1 MGGVFGGSST
11 VSVTDKRINSMRI
24 QQSAYGLC
32 QPLVYGKNRVAANMF
47 WYGDFLAT
55 AHTTTKK
62 SGGKGGGSVKTKTTT
77 YTYSAS
83 MMLGLCENKI
93 RDISTIWRDKEQ
105 IVTKAING
113 TQIKPIDQLGF
124 ELFDGDY
131 NPVWGYLVSKHP
143 NQALHYPYLGYVA
156 CANYELGGSAV
167 LSNHN
172 FEVISDITFQS
183 KNLFKSDAVRHNK
196 TVAANGVISYT
207 GHGCTNFLP
216 VIPGKKYTLSGRR
229 TRYYYAFFSDAQDSA
244 VISSTLATN
253 SSMPLTI
260 TVPAGAKYVVF
271 DLYQSSSMDYSN
283 IQFEKGEVAT
293 SYSSYSGSKPDAN
306 PADVIEDYVTNPR
319 YGAAPNLDM
328 VNLTEF
334 RDYCAA
340 TGLLISPVF
349 TEQRPAHET
358 IAEIVEAVNCAV
370 VPSPEGLKI
379 RSFGDSAV
387 TGNGSTYAPNLT
399 PVYHLTDDDFIGK
412 EEPVRVRRSR
422 DTDAFNHVQIEYAN
436 RFNQY
441 NVETV
446 EAKDQANIEM
456 FGLRTQDPVKYDFF
470 CEPKIARHAA
480 QLLLQRRL
488 YVRNEYEFQL
498 GWKYCLLEPMDIV
511 TITDESLGLDQFPVR
526 ITRVEE
532 DEDGLLTI
540 TAEELAVG
548 SRSAVEY
555 DLQSSNGYQGGN
567 EEPGNVNAPVI
578 FEPPLDLTGG
588 KNQLWIAA
596 SGGLNWGGCTVWVSL
611 DNETYE
617 AIGTIYGSARYG
629 TLVSAINASVS
640 SMQVQLNTSS
650 QLFSGTLEEAQVDAT
665 LCRVGEEFFSYVN
678 ANLDGSGLYT
688 LSGALRGRYGQAIA
702 HNASEPFVRIDRA
715 IFEYDFNPNMIGK
728 QIYLKFT
735 SFNGLE
741 QKEETLDE
749 VAAYDYTVTGG
760 TPPSVK
766 GLSLQSAFVGT
777 SFKVQWQATAGATGY
792 VVQIR
797 SGGVLL
803 RTVETTNTDYS
814 YSMEEAKID
823 GVQRAYTIRVASKNG
838 SITSS
843 FSELNIN
850 NAAPP
855 ALTSVYTSAAE
866 TSITVTWIPS
876 EVPDLKDY
884 QVWISTTQGFDP
896 ETTTPRWTGTENA
909 CMITGLSSTTIYY
922 IRVAARDVWKQTS
935 WNYSAEITQVTADG

>member
-113 TQIKPIDQLGF
+113 IQIKPIDQLGF

-172 FEVISDITFQS
+172 FEVISDITFS
-183 KNLFKSDAVRHNK
+183 E
-196 TVAANGVISYT
+196 
-207 GHGCTNFLP
+207 
-216 VIPGKKYTLSGRR
+216 
-229 TRYYYAFFSDAQDSA
+229 
-244 VISSTLATN
+244 
-253 SSMPLTI
+253 
-260 TVPAGAKYVVF
+260 
-271 DLYQSSSMDYSN
+271 SN
-283 IQFEKGEVAT
+283 H
-293 SYSSYSGSKPDAN
+293 DAN
-306 PADVIEDYVTNPR
+306 PADVIKDYVTNPR
-319 YGAAPNLDM
+319 YGAAPGLHMAD
-328 VNLTEF
+328 LTEF
-334 RDYCAA
+334 RDYCTA
-340 TGLLISPVF
+340 TGLFISPVF

-387 TGNGSTYAPNLT
+387 TGNGSTYIPNLT
-399 PVYHLTDDDFIGK
+399 PVYHLTDEDFIGK

-702 HNASEPFVRIDRA
+702 HNPSETFVRIDRA

-884 QVWISTTQGFDP
+884 QVWVSTTQGFDP
-896 ETTTPRWTGTENA
+896 ETTAPRWTGTENA

>member
-113 TQIKPIDQLGF
+113 IQIKPIDQLGF

-172 FEVISDITFQS
+172 FEVISDITFS
-183 KNLFKSDAVRHNK
+183 E
-196 TVAANGVISYT
+196 
-207 GHGCTNFLP
+207 
-216 VIPGKKYTLSGRR
+216 
-229 TRYYYAFFSDAQDSA
+229 
-244 VISSTLATN
+244 
-253 SSMPLTI
+253 
-260 TVPAGAKYVVF
+260 
-271 DLYQSSSMDYSN
+271 SN
-283 IQFEKGEVAT
+283 H
-293 SYSSYSGSKPDAN
+293 DAN
-306 PADVIEDYVTNPR
+306 PADVIKDYVTNPR
-319 YGAAPNLDM
+319 YGAAPGLHMAD
-328 VNLTEF
+328 LTEF
-334 RDYCAA
+334 RDYCTA
-340 TGLLISPVF
+340 TGLFISPVF

-387 TGNGSTYAPNLT
+387 TGNGSTYIPNLT
-399 PVYHLTDDDFIGK
+399 PVYHLTDEDFIGK

-480 QLLLQRRL
+480 QLLLQRCL

-896 ETTTPRWTGTENA
+896 ETTAPRWTGTENA

>member
-113 TQIKPIDQLGF
+113 IQIKPIDQLGF

-172 FEVISDITFQS
+172 FEVISDITFS
-183 KNLFKSDAVRHNK
+183 E
-196 TVAANGVISYT
+196 
-207 GHGCTNFLP
+207 
-216 VIPGKKYTLSGRR
+216 
-229 TRYYYAFFSDAQDSA
+229 
-244 VISSTLATN
+244 
-253 SSMPLTI
+253 
-260 TVPAGAKYVVF
+260 
-271 DLYQSSSMDYSN
+271 SN
-283 IQFEKGEVAT
+283 H
-293 SYSSYSGSKPDAN
+293 DAN
-306 PADVIEDYVTNPR
+306 PADVIKDYVTNPR
-319 YGAAPNLDM
+319 YGAAPGLHMAD
-328 VNLTEF
+328 LTEF
-334 RDYCAA
+334 RDYCTA
-340 TGLLISPVF
+340 TGLFISPVF

-387 TGNGSTYAPNLT
+387 TGNGSTYIPNLT
-399 PVYHLTDDDFIGK
+399 PVYHLTDEDFIGK

-702 HNASEPFVRIDRA
+702 HNPSEPFVRIDRA

-876 EVPDLKDY
+876 EAPDLKDY
-884 QVWISTTQGFDP
+884 QVWVSTTQGFDP
-896 ETTTPRWTGTENA
+896 ETTAPRWTGTENA

>member
-1 MGGVFGGSST
+1 MGGVFGGGST

-113 TQIKPIDQLGF
+113 IQIKPIDQLGF

-143 NQALHYPYLGYVA
+143 NQVLHYPYLGYVA
-156 CANYELGGSAV
+156 CPNYELGGSAV

-172 FEVISDITFQS
+172 FEVISDITFS
-183 KNLFKSDAVRHNK
+183 E
-196 TVAANGVISYT
+196 
-207 GHGCTNFLP
+207 
-216 VIPGKKYTLSGRR
+216 
-229 TRYYYAFFSDAQDSA
+229 
-244 VISSTLATN
+244 
-253 SSMPLTI
+253 
-260 TVPAGAKYVVF
+260 
-271 DLYQSSSMDYSN
+271 SN
-283 IQFEKGEVAT
+283 H
-293 SYSSYSGSKPDAN
+293 DAN
-306 PADVIEDYVTNPR
+306 PADVIKDYVTNPR

-387 TGNGSTYAPNLT
+387 TGNGSTYVPNLT

-702 HNASEPFVRIDRA
+702 HNPSEPFVRIDRA

-884 QVWISTTQGFDP
+884 QVWVSTTQGFDP
-896 ETTTPRWTGTENA
+896 ETTAPRWTGTENA